1 MSTVINL
8 QGKQS
13 WNLEQQLSEQDKFL
27 RVPIAVLG
35 KWKHPEYGEVEFS
48 QKDFDEIITNYQS
61 DAVGYEPPLFVGHP
75 NNLLTEEGAPS
86 VGFLEKLYQK
96 DNVLY
101 GLFEPVDELTF
112 KEVEKGSYRYSSA
125 EVIRNAFS
133 KRTGENIGTVLRGA
147 ALTNRPF
154 LTGMPKVEALHQQFS
169 EKESDQ
175 VTFLI
180 PLESKTMTTE
190 QQLNQPLVEEK
201 EVAEAVKAKSTA
213 SKEEQV
219 VTGVSSVE
227 VHNLSE
233 KLVNITVAYEDLK
246 KKYEMLEQN
255 LSEAT
260 SRLNSRD
267 QEIMLERL
275 QHLNVSS
282 ETKETF
288 SEVLKT
294 GSLSREQINQFW
306 EKLQK
311 TAQANQQR
319 YSEQQGSVDAEAI
332 ATETSFVNPYA
343 RVIEQNEEIYSDLR
357 KSRFQR

>member
-8 QGKQS
+8 QGKQG

-86 VGFLEKLYQK
+86 VGFLEKLYQD

-101 GLFEPVDELTF
+101 GLFEPVDEQTF
-112 KEVEKGSYRYSSA
+112 KEVERGSYRYSSA

-190 QQLNQPLVEEK
+190 QQQTQPLVAEK
-201 EVAEAVKAKSTA
+201 EVAVQEKPVAR
-213 SKEEQV
+213 KEEAAV
-219 VTGVSSVE
+219 AGVSPVE

-233 KLVNITVAYEDLK
+233 KLVNMTVAYEDLK
-246 KKYEMLEQN
+246 KKYEMLEQK

-260 SRLNSRD
+260 NRLNDRD
-267 QEIMLERL
+267 QEIILERL

-311 TAQANQQR
+311 TARANQER

-332 ATETSFVNPYA
+332 ANETSFVNPYLK
-343 RVIEQNEEIYSDLR
+343 VIEQNEEIYSELR

>member
-8 QGKQS
+8 QGKQG

-86 VGFLEKLYQK
+86 VGFLEKLYQD

-101 GLFEPVDELTF
+101 GLFEPVDEQTF
-112 KEVEKGSYRYSSA
+112 KEVERGSYRYSSA

-190 QQLNQPLVEEK
+190 QQQTQPLVAEK
-201 EVAEAVKAKSTA
+201 EVAVQEKLVAR
-213 SKEEQV
+213 KEEAAV
-219 VTGVSSVE
+219 AGVSPVE

-233 KLVNITVAYEDLK
+233 KLVNMTVAYEDLK

-260 SRLNSRD
+260 SRLNARD

-311 TAQANQQR
+311 TARANQER

-332 ATETSFVNPYA
+332 ATETSFVNPYLK
-343 RVIEQNEEIYSDLR
+343 VIEQNEEIYSELR